1 MNYFKKRKEA
11 KEKAEQVKAL
21 ETEYKIQ
28 ANQTKLDNIK
38 AGKDYENLTIN
49 KNLAL
54 ISEIEKNEAEKKKAE
69 SQTQSKLVN
78 ATQVVTMVVSTGM
91 AIKIWNKDQD
101 EGNATRTEVGKM
113 FANYGRQILNFFK
126 RK

>member
-21 ETEYKIQ
+21 DTEYKIQ
-28 ANQTKLDNIK
+28 VNQARLDNIK

-49 KNLAL
+49 KNLVMM
-54 ISEIEKNEAEKKKAE
+54 SEIEKNEAEKKKAE
-69 SQTQSKLVN
+69 SQTQSKLVE
-78 ATQVVTMVVSTGM
+78 TVQVVTMVASTGA
-91 AIKIWNKDQD
+91 AIKLWKKDQE
-101 EGNATRTEVGKM
+101 EGNATRTEVGKVI
-113 FANYGRQILNFFK
+113 ANYGRKIIDFVK